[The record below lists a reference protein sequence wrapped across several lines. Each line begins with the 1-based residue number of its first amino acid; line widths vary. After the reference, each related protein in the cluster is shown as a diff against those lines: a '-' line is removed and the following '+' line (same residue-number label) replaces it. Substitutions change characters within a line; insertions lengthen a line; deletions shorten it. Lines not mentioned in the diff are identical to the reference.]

1 MLVGILLAVLLPATS
16 QPASATNV
24 YLCMGY
30 DSCAKAGY
38 SHAGYKTAGSKMWW
52 QMYSGHNCTNYA
64 AYRMVQAGYSSKRPW
79 TGSGNATNWGVA
91 MKSITNKT
99 PVVGAVA
106 WWKANSPGVG
116 SAGHVAY
123 VERVVSPTEI
133 IISEDS
139 WGGDFSWRRITTASN
154 RWPTGFI
161 HFLDLPLTNTTAPSI
176 NGTLQVG
183 QTLAANYGRWANSP
197 TAYAA
202 QWFADGAP
210 IAGATKSTYVVTPD
224 VRTKKLTLQVTATRP
239 GYKTTTATS
248 AATAAVAFGQFEA
261 VKPPE
266 ITGLPEVDE
275 VLSVD
280 PGTWAPAPS
289 ASTVQWLA
297 DGKEIAG
304 ATGWELPVAQ
314 EQIDAQLSARVTAK
328 VYGYRLVTTTTAP
341 TAKVLAGVIEVEQPA
356 KLTGKPTLGTT
367 LKATP
372 GTYSPADATAVH
384 TWLRNGVVVG
394 TGPSYTL
401 GAADLGKV
409 VSLRTDLS
417 RAKYRATREEVAL
430 AAPVTVKPTT
440 KVATV
445 GKRKRAVVKVKVSA
459 PGAPPING
467 LVRIRVGAKLQEVR
481 LVNGWVRVVFT
492 SVPVGTRKVQ
502 VRFLDTGPYLTSGR
516 ATTVKVLK

>member
-1 MLVGILLAVLLPATS
+1 MLLPVTF

-24 YLCMGY
+24 YLCSGY
-30 DSCAKAGY
+30 DSCARAGY
-38 SHAGYKTAGSKMWW
+38 SNAGYKAASSKMWW

-64 AYRMVQAGYSSKRPW
+64 AYRMIQAGYSAKRPW

-91 MKSITNKT
+91 MKSITDKT

-106 WWKANSPGVG
+106 WWKANAPGVG

-161 HFLDLPLTNTTAPSI
+161 HFLDLPLTNTRAPSI
-176 NGTLQVG
+176 SGTLQVG
-183 QTLAANYGRWANSP
+183 QTLTANYGRWANSP
-197 TAYAA
+197 STYAA
-202 QWFADGAP
+202 QWLAAGVP
-210 IAGATKSTYVVTPD
+210 IPGATKPTYVVTPD
-224 VRTKKLTLQVTATRP
+224 VRTKKLTLQVTATRT
-239 GYKTTTATS
+239 GYKSVTAVS
-248 AATAAVAFGQFEA
+248 ATTAAVAFGQFEA

-266 ITGLPEVDE
+266 ITGPAEVDA

-280 PGTWAPAPS
+280 PGTWAPSPS

-297 DGKEIAG
+297 DGKEIPG
-304 ATGWELPVAQ
+304 ATDWKLPVVQ
-314 EQIDAQLSARVTAK
+314 DQIDAQITARVTAK
-328 VYGYRLVTTTTAP
+328 VYGYKLTSTTTAP
-341 TAKVLAGVIEVEQPA
+341 TPKVLAGVIEVAKPA
-356 KLTGKPTLGTT
+356 QVVGKPQLGTT
-367 LKATP
+367 LTATP
-372 GTYSPADATAVH
+372 GTYAPADAKAVH

-401 GAADLGKV
+401 RAADLGAV
-409 VSLRTDLS
+409 VSLRTDLT
-417 RAKYRATREEVAL
+417 RAKYRAAREEVAL
-430 AAPVTVKPTT
+430 KAPVTVKPVT

-459 PGAPPING
+459 VGAPVING
-467 LVRIRVGAKLQEVR
+467 LVRVRIGNTMQEVR
-481 LVNGWVRVVFT
+481 LVNGWARVVFT
-492 SVPVGTRKVQ
+492 KVRPGTRKVG
-502 VRFLDTGPYLTSGR
+502 VRFLGTGPYLQSGR